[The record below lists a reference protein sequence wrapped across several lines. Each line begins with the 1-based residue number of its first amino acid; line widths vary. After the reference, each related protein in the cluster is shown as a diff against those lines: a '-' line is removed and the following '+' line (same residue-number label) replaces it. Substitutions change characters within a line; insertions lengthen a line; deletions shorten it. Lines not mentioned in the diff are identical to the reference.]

1 VSGRAH
7 LSDGTLMLFHDR
19 ELGAEEARR
28 VALGKLVD
36 PSVNARLDALS
47 ALGHAVRGW
56 AVRAGVDAAAERKRS
71 IRAQGRRRVLTACAT
86 LALAAVVLPR
96 VAPTER
102 RAGVDGVREPIV
114 SDMRGGLASVRG
126 PVAVEAVDFGVH
138 PGTIFN
144 VASDAA
150 SETTV
155 VWLPDDGS

>member
-1 VSGRAH
+1 MKTR

-19 ELGAEEARR
+19 ELDAEQARR
-28 VALGKLVD
+28 VALGKLVE

-56 AVRAGVDAAAERKRS
+56 ALRSGVDAVAERRRHA
-71 IRAQGRRRVLTACAT
+71 RAQGRRRALVAGAT
-86 LALAAVVLPR
+86 VALAAVVLPR
-96 VAPTER
+96 LAPNQG
-102 RAGVDGVREPIV
+102 RAGVDDAREEAV
-114 SDMRGGLASVRG
+114 SDMHGELAGVRG

-144 VASDAA
+144 VPGDA